1 MSYPRILFLL
11 LLSVFLAACVDRP
24 VELRVAQP
32 VSDLDRPIV
41 ADLVELFALE
51 SGIGLSLTDAEM
63 SGEEA
68 LDAIIAGRVD
78 IALVS
83 NALAY
88 RDGIATII
96 PLFPSVLHV
105 GYVGDREVSN
115 VDDLLTGARIFAG
128 VQGSASR
135 RMFIE
140 SMEQANIPPDAYSFV
155 DDPDPENPVDVF
167 VLFAPIAP
175 DRLRELQQQVPIR
188 LFSRGS
194 PDDIG
199 RGSSIDAATLL
210 NPFLEPFVI
219 PVGTYG
225 AATPEPIL
233 TVAVDKVLVTRRDL
247 PEAVVYEL
255 ISELLRLRPALNAKR
270 PGLFTNLSG
279 DFDPGR
285 STFVLHDGAQSYLER
300 AEPTIYE
307 RYSGVAEVVVT
318 VMVALFS
325 AVFGGMRLY
334 RMKRKNRIDAFYSD
348 VIAIRKQAEQTTRDE
363 ECAELIERLKRLQ
376 DRAFEQLVDEKLA
389 ADESFRIFITL
400 SNDVL
405 RQLGAGP
412 VAQRVS
418 DD

>member
-1 MSYPRILFLL
+1 MSTIM
-11 LLSVFLAACVDRP
+11 AACVDRP
-24 VELRVAQP
+24 VELRFARP
-32 VSDLDRPIV
+32 VSQLDQPIAVDL
-41 ADLVELFALE
+41 AELFTTE
-51 SGIGLSLTDAEM
+51 SNINLVLSDNEM

-68 LDAIIAGRVD
+68 LDAIVGGNID

-83 NALAY
+83 NALPY
-88 RDGIATII
+88 RDGIATVI

-105 GYVGDREVSN
+105 GYVGERDATDVKE
-115 VDDLLTGARIFAG
+115 LLAGARVFAG
-128 VQGSASR
+128 EQGSASR

-140 SMEQANIPPDAYSFV
+140 SVEQADIPPETYAFV
-155 DDPDPENPVDVF
+155 DDPNPENPVDVF
-167 VLFAPIAP
+167 VIFAPIAP
-175 DRLRELQQQVPIR
+175 DRLRELQEQVPIR

-233 TVAVDKVLVTRRDL
+233 TVAVDKVLVTRRDM
-247 PEAVVYEL
+247 PEAVIYEF
-255 ISELLRLRPALNAKR
+255 ISELLRFRPALNAKR
-270 PGLFTNLSG
+270 PGLFSNLSG

-325 AVFGGMRLY
+325 AAFGGMRLY

-348 VIAIRKQAEQTTRDE
+348 VIAIRKQAERATRDD
-363 ECAELIERLKRLQ
+363 ECAELIDKLKRLQ

-412 VAQRVS
+412 VAQRTS